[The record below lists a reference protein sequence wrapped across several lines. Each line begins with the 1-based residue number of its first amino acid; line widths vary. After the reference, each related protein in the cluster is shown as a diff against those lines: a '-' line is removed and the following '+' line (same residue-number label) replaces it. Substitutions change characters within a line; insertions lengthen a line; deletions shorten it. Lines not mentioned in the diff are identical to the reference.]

1 MVLLA
6 LLYRAGGWRPSRVC
20 CCAWSVQRGI
30 EAMHEETRGPQRDSR
45 SAARDQSE
53 GQMRET
59 KGRVKE
65 SWGALTGN
73 ERLRAEGR
81 SDQVAGAGRRKKGQ
95 WKQRLKAWIDRL

>member
-1 MVLLA
+1 
-6 LLYRAGGWRPSRVC
+6 
-20 CCAWSVQRGI
+20 
-30 EAMHEETRGPQRDSR
+30 MHEETRGPRRDSK

-53 GQMRET
+53 GQMKET

-81 SDQVAGAGRRKKGQ
+81 SDQMAGASRRKKGQ

>member
-1 MVLLA
+1 MKE
-6 LLYRAGGWRPSRVC
+6 S
-20 CCAWSVQRGI
+20 
-30 EAMHEETRGPQRDSR
+30 
-45 SAARDQSE
+45 
-53 GQMRET
+53 

-81 SDQVAGAGRRKKGQ
+81 SDQMAGAGRRKKGQ

>member
-1 MVLLA
+1 MK
-6 LLYRAGGWRPSRVC
+6 
-20 CCAWSVQRGI
+20 
-30 EAMHEETRGPQRDSR
+30 
-45 SAARDQSE
+45 
-53 GQMRET
+53 ET

-81 SDQVAGAGRRKKGQ
+81 SDQMAGASRRTKGQ

>member
-1 MVLLA
+1 
-6 LLYRAGGWRPSRVC
+6 
-20 CCAWSVQRGI
+20 
-30 EAMHEETRGPQRDSR
+30 MHEETRSPRRDST

-53 GQMRET
+53 GQMRES

-65 SWGALTGN
+65 SWGALSGN

-81 SDQVAGAGRRKKGQ
+81 SDQMAGAGRRKKGQ